1 MNKEESCELELC
13 ESCRQLKRR
22 LTCILHETSLL
33 NFLTKEEKPFLRVA
47 FSPALGRFPLGDP
60 ADPWEPALRR
70 LVDLD
75 DVPLVIT
82 ERTTADIGAA
92 TERLEELG
100 FENIARGPE
109 IHGVQGSKAS
119 YIVNF
124 FYLFF
129 MFFIVF

>member
-1 MNKEESCELELC
+1 MLIE
-13 ESCRQLKRR
+13 
-22 LTCILHETSLL
+22 
-33 NFLTKEEKPFLRVA
+33 
-47 FSPALGRFPLGDP
+47 ALGRFPLGDP

-100 FENIARGPE
+100 FENIARGSEMSHRPSYF
-109 IHGVQGSKAS
+109 GVLHVLR
-119 YIVNF
+119 YV
-124 FYLFF
+124 
-129 MFFIVF
+129 